1 MAKEQ
6 RKSKL
11 TPRHVEILVIVFG
24 SIGSFLA
31 LICAMLSLNN
41 VTANA
46 EITTYFKNYAF
57 LTFICLA
64 LVRLPIIYHDRTR
77 ISVIKNIIFMAVY
90 IAIAVILLFLNFG
103 TIEYVIVSIAYLLTL
118 LANLILRII
127 EAKLVR
133 TRVVNGILA
142 GLITILALIILAM
155 LDQDNVQVIM
165 QLLLVLIIAICVTDV
180 LFFAFSKIRLGAMI
194 KIIRR
199 TYAFEILYGLFV
211 LILSVSFV
219 FYSVEPKIET
229 FSDGL
234 WYSFAIVTT
243 IGFGD
248 MSAETPIGRIL
259 SVLLGIYGLVV
270 VAVLTSIII
279 NFYNETIKDHDDKEI
294 KKIAQEEEQ
303 IREDMEKKK
312 KKK

>member
-11 TPRHVEILVIVFG
+11 TPRQVEILVIVFG

-90 IAIAVILLFLNFG
+90 VAIAVILLFLNFG